1 MIKPMRR
8 LVALITQNVKP
19 VVRKWVSAV
28 IRAVLIVGLLF
39 LTQGCGAK
47 YHLKRAIA
55 KDPTIL
61 DSVVLKV
68 DTMVITQ
75 KEIVRDT
82 FLLERIDTLTLERN
96 GVRIDLR
103 RFYDTIEVDV
113 ECPSDTIRISKEIKV
128 PQVIYKEKSF
138 DKWLIALLIVSF
150 ILYTF
155 ALIRIIK

>member
-1 MIKPMRR
+1 M
-8 LVALITQNVKP
+8 ITQKNVKP
-19 VVRKWVSAV
+19 VVRKWVSGI

-47 YHLKRAIA
+47 WHLNRAIA

-68 DTMVITQ
+68 DTTIITQ
-75 KEIVRDT
+75 IEEVRDT
-82 FLLERIDTLTLERN
+82 LILREIDTITLERN

-103 RFYDTIEVDV
+103 RVYDTIEVDV
-113 ECPSDTIRISKEIKV
+113 QCPPDTIRIQKEIKV

-138 DKWLIALLIVSF
+138 DKWLISILIMSF
-150 ILYTF
+150 FLSTFVFIKLY
-155 ALIRIIK
+155 K